1 MITSETIINNKNK
14 KGVSMFKQYTYEFRK
29 STVINGQKTKNLNLF
44 LARRNVPQRTY
55 FRWLN
60 RYKEN
65 GLDGLKDISRKPKS
79 HPKMLSANLIPHV
92 LKLYHEGKGQLFISV
107 VISRNEDIPFTIS
120 KTGVRNILKRS
131 ELLCNKEKKSK
142 KIYKN
147 EYVKKYISFPGQ
159 KGQIDCKYIPELPGE
174 SFKRKQ
180 YTYVDLYSRFTY
192 RKVYEGVSAENSKD
206 FLNEVIKR
214 VPFTI
219 KCIQTDWGIE
229 FTYEMFPDVKKKH
242 PFEEELRK
250 HNIKRRKIPVA
261 TPRFNGSVESVHSR
275 DQAEFYNKYIFR
287 NCLDL
292 DKAIEERNNYW
303 NSKRL
308 HSSLDYETPIN
319 FLKKVMTNA

>member
-1 MITSETIINNKNK
+1 
-14 KGVSMFKQYTYEFRK
+14 MFKQYTYEFRK
-29 STVINGQKTKNLNLF
+29 STVIDGQKSKNLILF
-44 LARRNVPQRTY
+44 LARRNVTQRTY
-55 FRWLN
+55 FRWLKK
-60 RYKEN
+60 YKEN
-65 GLDGLKDISRKPKS
+65 GLDGLKDKSRKPKS
-79 HPKMLSANLIPHV
+79 HPKMLSEDLIPHV

-107 VISRNEDIPFTIS
+107 IISRSDDIPYSIS
-120 KTGVRNILKRS
+120 KTGVRNIIKRCGLLK
-131 ELLCNKEKKSK
+131 NKEKKQK
-142 KIYKN
+142 KLYKK

-180 YTYVDLYSRFTY
+180 YTYVDLYSRFTF

-206 FLNEVIKR
+206 FLKEVIKR
-214 VPFTI
+214 APFEI

-250 HNIKRRKIPVA
+250 LNIKRRKIPVA

-275 DQAEFYNKYIFR
+275 DQAEFYDKYIFK
-287 NCLDL
+287 NAKDL
-292 DKAIEERNNYW
+292 DKAIEERNTFWNY
-303 NSKRL
+303 KRL
-308 HSSLDYETPIN
+308 HSSLNYETPIV